1 MQNQRTSTM
10 STPNPLMPQ
19 GALQGPSSTV
29 RQKTFAMIFTIVALH
44 VAVIVVVLMQ
54 GCKREE
60 SVNYAEMSDPA
71 MLPPNEG
78 DDGFHSPENP
88 APVGGDTSVAGAP
101 AAGATPVVEPRSP
114 VAAAASTGTPLVT
127 PSAPPASLPPTAPP
141 TDIPATPAGSV
152 VPAPAVA
159 PASVAAA
166 SGASAPPPAA
176 IGMSTYSIRRGDSFY
191 SIAKRYSGVSH
202 RDIERANPS
211 VDPGRLRIGQT
222 INIPVAAAAA
232 AAPAPAAPR
241 AATTSSSEV
250 AAVYTVQ
257 PGDNLTKIADKYR
270 TTVTRIKRANGM
282 RGDTIRIGQ
291 KLNIPAP

>member
-1 MQNQRTSTM
+1 
-10 STPNPLMPQ
+10 MPQ

-60 SVNYAEMSDPA
+60 SVNYGEISDPA

-78 DDGFHSPENP
+78 DDGFHSQENP
-88 APVGGDTSVAGAP
+88 APVGGDTSVAGASASTVP
-101 AAGATPVVEPRSP
+101 PIVEPRPPAATATSP
-114 VAAAASTGTPLVT
+114 AGSPIVT
-127 PSAPPASLPPTAPP
+127 PGAPPASSPPSSIP

-152 VPAPAVA
+152 VPAPAAA
-159 PASVAAA
+159 PASVASPGTAA
-166 SGASAPPPAA
+166 TAPPA
-176 IGMSTYSIRRGDSFY
+176 STGTSSYTIRSGDSFY

-202 RDIERANPS
+202 RDIERANPT

-222 INIPVAAAAA
+222 INVPVASAS
-232 AAPAPAAPR
+232 PAAPS
-241 AATTSSSEV
+241 ASAPSASTTASSEV
-250 AAVYTVQ
+250 TAVYTVQ

-270 TTVTRIKRANGM
+270 TTVSRIKRANNM